1 MEAAASSKCNAEKNP
16 KKQKMTEACSYLT
29 DELWE
34 IIFKFLNDSDNDNNH
49 YLEPLS
55 LVSKQFLSITNRL
68 RLSIAMS
75 DKTIPFLDRLFQRFP
90 NLSSLDL
97 SKGRNLNLL
106 LCHTEDFPLDFK
118 SFNFS
123 NNGDIHTDVLV
134 FLSKKMKNL
143 TSLTCSGMVSVH
155 KSDLFFI
162 ADCFPLLEELDLSYP
177 INRSKYDFILD
188 DDNRQLL
195 ALPKLRKINLSGN
208 CIKDRQ
214 SINYLFKN
222 CNLLEEV
229 IMNDLISMDEA
240 DSESDSDAD
249 SDSDSDSDSGSGSD
263 TDRDSDSDSDSDS
276 DRDSD
281 SDSAS
286 DDNDA

>member
-16 KKQKMTEACSYLT
+16 KKQKITAACPYLT

-34 IIFKFLNDSDNDNNH
+34 IIFKLLNDGDNNR

-55 LVSKQFLSITNRL
+55 VVSKQFLSITNRL
-68 RLSIAMS
+68 RFSIAMS
-75 DKTIPFLDRLFQRFP
+75 DKTIPFLNRLFQRFP
-90 NLSSLDL
+90 NLTTLDL

-106 LCHTEDFPLDFK
+106 LCHAEDFPLDFK
-118 SFNFS
+118 SLNFS
-123 NNGDIHTDVLV
+123 NNGDIHTGTLL
-134 FLSKKMKNL
+134 FLSEKMKNL
-143 TSLTCSGMVSVH
+143 TSLTCFGMNRVH

-177 INRSKYDFILD
+177 MNRSKYDFIID
-188 DDNRQLL
+188 YKRQLL

-229 IMNDLISMDEA
+229 IMNDLISVDEA
-240 DSESDSDAD
+240 DSDSDSDAD
-249 SDSDSDSDSGSGSD
+249 SDSDSDN
-263 TDRDSDSDSDSDS
+263 DSDS
-276 DRDSD
+276 DRDSG
-281 SDSAS
+281 SG
-286 DDNDA
+286 